1 MDIQQE
7 INSLREE
14 IHRHNIAY
22 YDNDAPTISDFE
34 YDALMR
40 RLIELETAHPE
51 LITPDSPTQRVGG
64 SASRRFAEVRHEVP
78 LESLMDVFSREETEA
93 FLARVCE
100 SEPEARFTVEPKVD
114 GLSVAVEYRGGA
126 LYRGATRGDGIT
138 GEDVTAN
145 LMTVRSLP
153 KRIESAPDRIIVRGE
168 VYMSKEVFAELNLE
182 REVRGEAL
190 LANPRN
196 AAAGSHI
203 ILL

>member
-14 IHRHNIAY
+14 IRRHNIAY

-51 LITPDSPTQRVGG
+51 LITPDSPTQRVAG

-93 FLARVCE
+93 FLARVRE
-100 SEPEARFTVEPKVD
+100 SEPEARFTVEPKGG

-126 LYRGATRGDGIT
+126 L
-138 GEDVTAN
+138 
-145 LMTVRSLP
+145 
-153 KRIESAPDRIIVRGE
+153 
-168 VYMSKEVFAELNLE
+168 
-182 REVRGEAL
+182 
-190 LANPRN
+190 
-196 AAAGSHI
+196 
-203 ILL
+203 